1 MTEKEESGDPD
12 QAVEYED
19 DFEKDLDWL
28 INEEEKSRAKIMD
41 RRCKEHDD
49 DDGIEAKID
58 KELNDNDTDE
68 EAKPEKEE
76 PSQGQSENPATTN
89 EDVSAD
95 SSEPALNSKPS
106 EPISGAESEGSF
118 QEAMLNNHQDNED
131 EDDEEVKRYIMEKIE
146 QANRQLEDEEPV
158 DEHRERK
165 LKFKD
170 NLVDLEVPPLEYVET
185 DNENDIDVS
194 GKMSKLHISTS
205 PMEKNSDTS
214 TKGEKDDEA
223 NKDKKVLV
231 ERDGKFELLNLWDIA
246 NQGLLPPINGA
257 FSENEPK
264 QSSPRSSFENGSGPL
279 NGKGDEPLF
288 RQSVNG
294 FLPKPPSVPRGRS
307 NSVTNTQ
314 RNVGKRVSPRRVQS
328 ANLTQRKTTYW
339 LTDKQKEFQK
349 KIEEKKLLQHKKE
362 EARKREEEKQK
373 MEENEMA
380 FNAWL
385 QKKKTQLES
394 EKRIQ
399 RAMEMERMN
408 TKMSM
413 TLYHRNPKQK
423 FNQCKQQRMEGEC
436 NKKEWMMVRKGGV
449 CILYLR
455 GTIGPQRAFY
465 RWLKRKKEEKR
476 AEQLAAKERSRK
488 LMMEAR
494 KARRMQTLMYS
505 INESKTFRF
514 VDHYG

>member
-28 INEEEKSRAKIMD
+28 INEEEKGSDGKPE
-41 RRCKEHDD
+41 EHDD

-408 TKMSM
+408 TKV
-413 TLYHRNPKQK
+413 TKA
-423 FNQCKQQRMEGEC
+423 
-436 NKKEWMMVRKGGV
+436 
-449 CILYLR
+449 IL
-455 GTIGPQRAFY
+455 AFY

-514 VDHYG
+514 VDHYGYRF